1 MSFISRWDDLP
12 VTDFYGENCFTEDK
26 MEKFL
31 SKEAF
36 DQLQQVRHRE
46 RYLSSKLASEV
57 AEAMKSWAIEKGAT
71 HFTHWFQPLTGLTA
85 EKHDSFL
92 HADRNGHAIMEF
104 SKDELIKGE
113 GDASSFPSGGLR
125 ATFEARGYTA
135 WDSSSPAFIKESGG
149 SRILYIPTAFFS
161 FNEFALDKKVPLLRS
176 IQAIEK
182 QTIRI
187 LKLLGNDNVHKVF
200 VNTGIEQEY
209 FLLEKEFYDRRP
221 DLRLCKRTILGN
233 IAAKGQE
240 LNDHYYG
247 SISERVSAFMK
258 ELNIEL
264 WRLGIC
270 SKTQHKEAAP
280 NQFEV
285 AVSYEDSNLSIDHNQ
300 LLMEVLQEV
309 ALRHGLVAILHEKPF
324 KGING
329 SGKHNNWSLSTD
341 DGQNLFS
348 IGDNPHDNIQFL
360 LFLTCFLKA
369 VDCYAPLLISTSA
382 TAGNF
387 HRLGGNEAPPA
398 IISIYLGKALT
409 EILENA
415 ADDSHLASHA
425 NENSKEVVKLGI
437 FAIPKLPKDM
447 TDRNRT
453 SPLAFT
459 GNKFEFRMPGSSQ
472 SISDSTT
479 VLNTIMAESLKQ
491 AADCL
496 EVADDKQK
504 CLQQIIKQNYNNHKR
519 IVFNGDSY
527 DESWTKQEARNRGYQ
542 IDRKTV
548 DEILR
553 ISTPGSIALFEDQ
566 NVMSSTELESRCT
579 INLQTYSKQI
589 NIEASVMTEM
599 IRKGVLPSAS
609 KALASMLDS
618 IEKQKELDMS
628 VSEQKKAAQD
638 ISKRIE
644 KCYRQVNE
652 LHLLLAQAQ
661 AMKENVIQQARFYE
675 DKISELLEQIRIDS
689 DYMEM
694 SIDKDSWPY
703 PSYDDLLFK

>member
-1 MSFISRWDDLP
+1 MADTSRWDNVP
-12 VTDFYGENCFTEDK
+12 VTDYYGENCFSEEK
-26 MEKFL
+26 MQKYL

-36 DQLQQVRHRE
+36 QQFQQVKHGE
-46 RYLSSKLASEV
+46 RYLSSMLASEV
-57 AEAMKSWAIEKGAT
+57 AEAMKSWAVEKGAT

-92 HADRNGHAIMEF
+92 HADRNGKAIMEF

-113 GDASSFPSGGLR
+113 GDASSLPSGGLR

-135 WDSSSPAFIKESGG
+135 WDSSSPAFIKETGG
-149 SRILYIPTAFFS
+149 SKILYIPTAFFS
-161 FNEFALDKKVPLLRS
+161 FNELALDKKVPLLRS

-187 LKLLGNDNVHKVF
+187 LKLLGNSNVHKVF

-209 FLLEKEFYDRRP
+209 FLIEREFYDRRP
-221 DLRLCKRTILGN
+221 DLRLSNRTIIGN

-247 SISERVSAFMK
+247 AISERVSSFMK

-280 NQFEV
+280 NQFEI
-285 AVSYEDSNLSIDHNQ
+285 AVLFEDANLSIDHNQ
-300 LLMEVLQEV
+300 VVMEVLQEV

-324 KGING
+324 KGVNG

-348 IGDNPHDNIQFL
+348 PGDNAEENMQFL

-369 VDCYAPLLISTSA
+369 VDSYQGLLISTVASA
-382 TAGNF
+382 SNCY
-387 HRLGGNEAPPA
+387 RLGGNEAPPA
-398 IISIYLGKALT
+398 ILSVYLGGFLT
-409 EILENA
+409 NLLERFSNNEHCHS
-415 ADDSHLASHA
+415 DSGQ
-425 NENSKEVVKLGI
+425 EVKLGI

-479 VLNTIMAESLKQ
+479 VLNTIMAQALEEASDRIESSQDKNN
-491 AADCL
+491 A
-496 EVADDKQK
+496 VAE
-504 CLQQIIKQNYNNHKR
+504 IIKENYQLHKR

-527 DESWTKQEARNRGYQ
+527 NNDWSTIEARKRGL
-542 IDRKTV
+542 DMNEKTV
-548 DEILR
+548 DQIVQCSSEE
-553 ISTPGSIALFEDQ
+553 ALSVFEHQ
-566 NVMSSTELESRCT
+566 NVLSRDELSSRCI
-579 INLQTYSKQI
+579 INLQTFSKQI
-589 NIEASVMTEM
+589 NIEAAVMSEM
-599 IRKGVLPSAS
+599 IQKGVLPVAE
-609 KALASMLDS
+609 KAISGFFKS
-618 IEKQKELDMS
+618 IER
-628 VSEQKKAAQD
+628 QKKGGCDVSLQLVNAQD
-638 ISKRIE
+638 LSCRIE
-644 KCYRQVNE
+644 KCFALVSE
-652 LHLLLAQAQ
+652 LHLAVAKAQAIKDDDLLQ
-661 AMKENVIQQARFYE
+661 AKAYE
-675 DKISELLEQIRIDS
+675 DEVKDLL
-689 DYMEM
+689 M
-694 SIDKDSWPY
+694 SIRVESDFLETNIDKEAWPY